1 MEKQI
6 QEFPLKVL
14 VSKISLEI
22 QVCPFLK
29 GDRARRKE
37 RIASKERQVGVGFL
51 NEEGCSPSLL
61 VFLWPPTLQRGSHF
75 FLSRILPE
83 SCLMNALM

>member
-1 MEKQI
+1 MHVMEKQI

-37 RIASKERQVGVGFL
+37 RTASKERQVGVGFL
-51 NEEGCSPSLL
+51 NEEGRSPSLL
-61 VFLWPPTLQRGSHF
+61 AVFLWPPMLQRGSHF
-75 FLSRILPE
+75 F
-83 SCLMNALM
+83 